1 MRHGKKFNH
10 LGRTAPHRK
19 AMLANMTCSLIEH
32 KSIKTTWA
40 KAKALRKY
48 AEPLLTKSKTDTS
61 HSRRVVFSYLQSNEA
76 INELFNVVAPAIG
89 SRPGGYTRILRLGN
103 RKGDNAP
110 ICIIQLV
117 DFNEFT
123 QSADDDTEDSNAS
136 GKRRRRRK
144 KKSAVAETEGSITET
159 VEEAVEEVVEDTQVE
174 GEEETNQDQDEKKE
188 EE

>member
-19 AMLANMTCSLIEH
+19 AMLANMACSLIEH
-32 KSIKTTWA
+32 KSIKTTLA

-48 AEPLLTKSKTDTS
+48 VEPLLTKSKTDTS
-61 HSRRVVFSYLQSNEA
+61 HSRRVVFSYLQSNES
-76 INELFNVVAPAIG
+76 INELFNVIAPAID

-123 QSADDDTEDSNAS
+123 QNTEETAENTG
-136 GKRRRRRK
+136 GKKRRRRK
-144 KKSAVAETEGSITET
+144 KKSADTQVEATTVETEE
-159 VEEAVEEVVEDTQVE
+159 VEDTQVE
-174 GEEETNQDQDEKKE
+174 ESDDTATNGEEIGRAHV
-188 EE
+188 

>member
-32 KSIKTTWA
+32 KSIKTTLA

-48 AEPLLTKSKTDTS
+48 VEPLLTKSKTDTS
-61 HSRRVVFSYLQSNEA
+61 HSRRVVFSYLQSNES
-76 INELFNVVAPAIG
+76 INELFNVIAPAID

-110 ICIIQLV
+110 ICITQLV

-123 QSADDDTEDSNAS
+123 QNSEEATENTGST
-136 GKRRRRRK
+136 KRRRRK
-144 KKSAVAETEGSITET
+144 KKSTDTQIEATT
-159 VEEAVEEVVEDTQVE
+159 VDTTEEVEDAKVE
-174 GEEETNQDQDEKKE
+174 GDDSLNEEKE
-188 EE
+188 DK

>member
-19 AMLANMTCSLIEH
+19 AMLANMACSLIEH
-32 KSIKTTWA
+32 KSIKTTLA

-48 AEPLLTKSKTDTS
+48 VEPLLTKSKTDTS
-61 HSRRVVFSYLQSNEA
+61 HSRRVVFSYLQSNES
-76 INELFNVVAPAIG
+76 INELFNVIAPEID

-123 QSADDDTEDSNAS
+123 QATQEEAESTG
-136 GKRRRRRK
+136 GKKRRRRK
-144 KKSAVAETEGSITET
+144 KKTT
-159 VEEAVEEVVEDTQVE
+159 DTQEVE
-174 GEEETNQDQDEKKE
+174 ATVVATEVAADTQTESDDTKE
-188 EE
+188 EEKKGE

>member
-32 KSIKTTWA
+32 KSIKTTLA

-48 AEPLLTKSKTDTS
+48 VEPLLTKSKTDTS
-61 HSRRVVFSYLQSNEA
+61 HSRRIVFSYLQSNES
-76 INELFNVVAPAIG
+76 INELFNVIAPAID

-123 QSADDDTEDSNAS
+123 QNSEESAENA
-136 GKRRRRRK
+136 GGTKRRRRK
-144 KKSAVAETEGSITET
+144 KKSTNTE
-159 VEEAVEEVVEDTQVE
+159 VEATTIDADEVEDTQVE
-174 GEEETNQDQDEKKE
+174 GDDSLNEEKE
-188 EE
+188 DK